1 MANVNERNPT
11 LHFWDV
17 PAALFG
23 LAVAGALSR
32 IPLLEGFGLLWV
44 GAPAAMVAL
53 RRLALPQL
61 TPAATAPRPTLSV
74 WQRLGAYLCLIIGGV
89 IALLAGIVFYLDA
102 THATHPEFSW
112 KALLPV
118 AVGGALAAVGLRRLT

>member
-1 MANVNERNPT
+1 MANESARNPT

-17 PAALFG
+17 PAALLG
-23 LAVAGALSR
+23 VAVAGALSH

-44 GAPAAMVAL
+44 GAPAAFVAL

-74 WQRLGAYLCLIIGGV
+74 WQRLFAYLCLIIGGV
-89 IALLAGIVFYLDA
+89 IALLAGIVFYINVTQKTRA
-102 THATHPEFSW
+102 EFSW
-112 KALLPV
+112 KLLIPV